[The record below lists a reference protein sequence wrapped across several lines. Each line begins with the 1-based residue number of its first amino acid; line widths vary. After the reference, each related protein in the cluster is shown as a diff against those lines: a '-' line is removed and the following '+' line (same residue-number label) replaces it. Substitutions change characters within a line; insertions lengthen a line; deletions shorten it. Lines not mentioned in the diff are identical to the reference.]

1 MSVTYLA
8 YVPFDQEVHPF
19 AHLMQRQLIVATA
32 RAVLSQPR
40 EKGSGP
46 LGTQLMVSEDPV
58 VLSLTSAVA
67 ADFTAF
73 AEPEGETRHRPP
85 VIAVQDQPKK
95 DAKYRG
101 AEDQPDMETWMH
113 PGRFDEKLASQ
124 EEALREFSPSDIVVA
139 GDPTRFMA
147 AALQIADRW
156 FAEFRPKLVY
166 FPKFTLDEA
175 ELDPLSASGAR
186 LVNAE
191 AVLRVPLD
199 DELVE
204 TTSPFDTAFAEGES
218 LDLEPFLSFG
228 TAVEHAIWGNDLR

>member
-8 YVPFDQEVHPF
+8 YVPFDHEVDPH

-40 EKGSGP
+40 EEGSGP
-46 LGTQLMVSEDPV
+46 LGKQLMVSADPV

-73 AEPEGETRHRPP
+73 TEPEGETRHRPP
-85 VIAVQDQPKK
+85 MIAVQDQPKK
-95 DAKYRG
+95 EERYRG
-101 AEDQPDMETWMH
+101 AEDQPDMGAWMH
-113 PGRFDEKLASQ
+113 RGRVEKLANL
-124 EEALREFSPSDIVVA
+124 EEALWDFRPSDIVVA

-147 AALQIADRW
+147 GALQVASSW
-156 FAEFRPKLVY
+156 FAEFRPKVVY
-166 FPKFTLDEA
+166 FPKFTLEGA
-175 ELDPLSASGAR
+175 ELDRFSDTGMRPI
-186 LVNAE
+186 NAE
-191 AVLRVPLD
+191 AALRVPFD
-199 DELVE
+199 DDRVGAD
-204 TTSPFDTAFAEGES
+204 SPFDTAFAEGES

>member
-8 YVPFDQEVHPF
+8 YVPFDHVGSPHE
-19 AHLMQRQLIVATA
+19 HLMQRQLIVATA

-40 EKGSGP
+40 EKGSVP
-46 LGTQLMVSEDPV
+46 LETQLMVSADPV

-67 ADFTAF
+67 ADFAAF

-85 VIAVQDQPKK
+85 VIAVQDQPKR

-101 AEDQPDMETWMH
+101 AEDQPDMEAWMH
-113 PGRFDEKLASQ
+113 PGRFDERLASQ
-124 EEALREFSPSDIVVA
+124 EEALWEYRPSDIVVA
-139 GDPTRFMA
+139 GDPTRFISG
-147 AALQIADRW
+147 ALQIADRW
-156 FAEFRPKLVY
+156 FAEFRPKVVY
-166 FPKFTLDEA
+166 FPEFTFDEA
-175 ELDPLSASGAR
+175 ELEPFSASGAR

-191 AVLRVPLD
+191 AAIRVPLD